1 MTFAFGEGAISLFL
15 CNGGS
20 LNLIFVEGKVWVLHL
35 IYMVTIIIK
44 KIFSGVL
51 MGFFGYVFCVDGFF
65 F

>member
-35 IYMVTIIIK
+35 IYMVTIVIK
-44 KIFSGVL
+44 ENFQWCLDGVL
-51 MGFFGYVFCVDGFF
+51 RVCFLC
-65 F
+65 